1 MCTAITYKTK
11 DFYFGR
17 NLDVEH
23 GYGEKVCITPRCYPL
38 VFRNGSVMKEHYS
51 IIGMAAVNGGYPL
64 YFDATNEKGLS
75 MAGLNFPDNAVY
87 YPEDCEKENIAPF
100 ELIPF
105 VLGGCAS
112 VNEALTKIQ
121 KINLCSNSFDTELP
135 LTPLHWI
142 IADKNRSV
150 TLEPMIDGLKIYEN
164 TLGVLTNNPPFDF
177 HMHNIVN
184 YMNVTPNQ
192 PENRF
197 GCAVE
202 LKPYSLGMGAVGLP
216 GDLSSASRFV
226 RAAFVKLN
234 SVCDETENGSVG
246 SFFQILGSVEQQ
258 RGLNRLGGDRY
269 EYTLYSSCCNT
280 EKGIYYYTTCG
291 NRRVTAVDMYK
302 TDLNG
307 SGLIVYPL
315 MTNRDVFYQN

>member
-17 NLDVEH
+17 NLDVEQ
-23 GYGEKVCITPRCYPL
+23 GYGEKVCITPRSYPF
-38 VFRNGSVMKEHYS
+38 VFRNGRTMKEHYS
-51 IIGMAAVNGGYPL
+51 IIGMAVIESGYPL

-87 YPEDCEKENIAPF
+87 YPEDCKKENIAPF

-105 VLGGCAS
+105 VLGSCAS
-112 VNEALTKIQ
+112 ADEALYKLK
-121 KINLCSNSFDTELP
+121 KINLCSDSFSKVLP
-135 LTPLHWI
+135 HTPLHWI

-150 TLEPMIDGLKIYEN
+150 TIEPMIDGLKIYEN
-164 TLGVLTNNPPFDF
+164 TLGVLTNNPPFDY

-184 YMNVTPNQ
+184 YINLTPNP

-197 GCAVE
+197 CSAVE
-202 LKPYSLGMGAVGLP
+202 LKPCSLGMGGIGLP

-234 SVCDETENGSVG
+234 SVCDETENSSVG

-258 RGLNRLGGDRY
+258 RGLNRLGGDKY
-269 EYTLYSSCCNT
+269 EYTLYSSCCNA

-291 NRRVTAVDMYK
+291 NRRITAVDMYK

-307 SGLIVYPL
+307 SGLTAYPL
-315 MTNRDVFYQN
+315 VTEQDVFCQN